1 MLNFPDP
8 VKLKT
13 KKWLWQLI
21 FEEIYKTPDAG
32 TLEQLKELSAR
43 RRAFAVNISESSSN
57 TEATARHISDGLN
70 SRFEQDLV
78 KLELYLPLL
87 ENLIYNIDLV
97 RKDARMACRTSWSSA
112 FSSSCV
118 LNLKGAKFF
127 TVDDL
132 HFERAMC
139 LTLYA
144 GFLRQ
149 RGLEILSTDIVQ
161 SATLLRKAA
170 GVYQYLADEML
181 PSVQS
186 SFSRE
191 RPPEATSP
199 MSSIMSL
206 ICLAEAQAVTLRKAE
221 EKGSTHG
228 ILVKLHFGIKEMLN
242 EATTVLQ
249 QLRKGCKN
257 ISPRLEEFICSC
269 KALLELR
276 SEKHLAESLEVAEQ
290 VGVAIGVVRRALNN
304 AKRKMPTNSAWRS
317 VFKQEMEV
325 VSEKLQKV
333 ERENELVWYHK
344 IPHDHEL
351 PLLEGKTIVSAI
363 PYKPQMS
370 VYKLVFRT

>member
-13 KKWLWQLI
+13 KKLI

-57 TEATARHISDGLN
+57 TEATARDISDGLN
-70 SRFEQDLV
+70 SRFEQDLE

-118 LNLKGAKFF
+118 LNLK
-127 TVDDL
+127 
-132 HFERAMC
+132 
-139 LTLYA
+139 
-144 GFLRQ
+144 
-149 RGLEILSTDIVQ
+149 DIVQ

-242 EATTVLQ
+242 EATTNLQ

-269 KALLELR
+269 KALHELR

-325 VSEKLQKV
+325 VSEKLKKV